1 MSTIYD
7 LKQHRQANL
16 IYQESIDKLTP
27 DRIMKFIRHHH
38 DYQQPRLQVL
48 DDYYQGVN
56 TNILE
61 ADSRRTDTEKAD
73 HRAVHSFGKYIA
85 DFQTSFSVG
94 NSITVK
100 HDEDERLDEI
110 ENSNDFDSVNSELF
124 LDTTRFGRA
133 FEYIYRGD
141 DDMEHSVVFDPLETF
156 VIYSLAVD
164 PKPIMAV
171 RYHLIELVGD
181 NNQATYQY
189 RVETWTS
196 EQYTLYK
203 PTYLDGV
210 MSVEEQMLLYAFPV
224 IEYKNNQFR
233 IGDFENVVPLIDLY
247 DAAQSDTA
255 NYMTDLND
263 AMLVIKGDIDTLL
276 QNPNM
281 MSGIDPSDENAA
293 KQMAQDKLDM
303 LKSMKQANMLLL
315 KSGVSVTGQQ
325 TNVDAQYIH
334 KEYDVTGT
342 ESYKERLA
350 HDIHKF
356 SHTPDLTDENFAGN
370 ASGVAMKYKVLGTIE
385 LASTK
390 RKAFEIGLH
399 KRYQVIQKLETLSA
413 GGMKV
418 NANDL
423 KFSFTDNMPAD
434 DVATVAQIV
443 SAGAQVPQEYLYQY
457 LPNVQDPSEITE
469 QLETERTNQVQ
480 QARAANGLQTDAELS
495 ANGEERTE
503 TE

>member
-1 MSTIYD
+1 
-7 LKQHRQANL
+7 
-16 IYQESIDKLTP
+16 
-27 DRIMKFIRHHH
+27 MKFIRHHH

-94 NSITVK
+94 NAITVK

-133 FEYIYRGD
+133 FEYIYRGG
-141 DDMEHSVVFDPLETF
+141 DDMEHSVVFSPLETF
-156 VIYSLAVD
+156 VIYSLDVD
-164 PKPIMAV
+164 PQPIMAV

-181 NNQATYQY
+181 DNKTVSQY
-189 RVETWTS
+189 RIETWTA

-210 MSVEEQMLLYAFPV
+210 MSVEEQMPLYAFPV

-276 QNPNM
+276 QGSNM
-281 MSGIDPSDENAA
+281 LNGIDPNDDEEA
-293 KQMAQDKLDM
+293 KKLAQDKLDM
-303 LKSMKQANMLLL
+303 VKSMKDANLLLL
-315 KSGVSVTGQQ
+315 KSGVSMTGQQ
-325 TNVDAQYIH
+325 TSVDANYIH

-342 ESYKERLA
+342 EKYKERLA

-390 RKAFEIGLH
+390 RKAFEVGLY
-399 KRYQVIQKLETLSA
+399 KRYETIEQLETLSSS
-413 GGMKV
+413 GMKTG
-418 NANDL
+418 ANTL
-423 KFSFTDNMPAD
+423 KFMFTDNMPTD
-434 DVATVAQIV
+434 DVAVIEQIV
-443 SAGAQVPQEYLYQY
+443 SAGAQVPQEYLYQF

-469 QLETERTNQVQ
+469 QLATERTDMVQ
-480 QARAANGLQTDAELS
+480 QAREASGLQTDAELS

>member
-1 MSTIYD
+1 MSTIYS
-7 LKQHRQANL
+7 LKDHGQANL
-16 IYQESIDKLTP
+16 VYQEDLASLTP
-27 DRIMKFIRHHH
+27 NRVMKFIRHHH
-38 DYQQPRLQVL
+38 DYQYPRLQML
-48 DDYYQGVN
+48 DDYYQGFN
-56 TNILE
+56 TGILDIDNRR
-61 ADSRRTDTEKAD
+61 ADKGKAD

-94 NSITVK
+94 NGITVK
-100 HDEDERLDEI
+100 HDEDERLDLI
-110 ENSNDFDSVNSELF
+110 EDSNDFDSVNSELF

-133 FEYIYRGD
+133 FEYIYRGED
-141 DDMEHSVVFDPLETF
+141 DIEHSVVFSPLETF
-156 VIYSLAVD
+156 VIYSLDVD

-171 RYHLIELVGD
+171 RYHLIELVDDD
-181 NNQATYQY
+181 NKTVSQY
-189 RVETWTS
+189 RIETWTAD
-196 EQYTLYK
+196 QYTLYK
-203 PTYLDGV
+203 PTDIDGV
-210 MSVEEQMLLYAFPV
+210 MSIDEQSMIYAFPI

-276 QNPNM
+276 QGSNM
-281 MSGIDPSDENAA
+281 LNGIDPSDDEAA
-293 KQMAQDKLDM
+293 KKLAQDKLDM
-303 LKSMKQANMLLL
+303 VKSMKDANLLLL
-315 KSGVSVTGQQ
+315 KSGVSMTGQQ
-325 TNVDAQYIH
+325 TTVDANYIH

-342 ESYKERLA
+342 EKYKERLA

-390 RKAFEIGLH
+390 RKAFEVGLY
-399 KRYQVIQKLETLSA
+399 KRYKTIEQLETLSSS
-413 GGMKV
+413 GMKTD
-418 NANDL
+418 ANTL
-423 KFSFTDNMPAD
+423 KFTFTDNMPTN
-434 DVATVAQIV
+434 DVAVIAQIV
-443 SAGAQVPQEYLYQY
+443 SAGAQVPQEYLYQF

-469 QLETERTNQVQ
+469 QLATERTDMVQ

-495 ANGEERTE
+495 ANGETRTE
-503 TE
+503 

>member
-1 MSTIYD
+1 MVIIYN
-7 LKQHRQANL
+7 LKDHSQANL
-16 IYQESIDKLTP
+16 VYQEGLANLTP
-27 DRIMKFIRHHH
+27 NRVMKFIRHHH
-38 DYQQPRLQVL
+38 DYQYPRLQML

-56 TNILE
+56 TGILGTGN
-61 ADSRRTDTEKAD
+61 RRVDEGKAD

-94 NSITVK
+94 NAITVK

-141 DDMEHSVVFDPLETF
+141 DDMEHSVVFSPLETF

-210 MSVEEQMLLYAFPV
+210 MSVEEQMPLYAFPV

-276 QNPNM
+276 QGSNM
-281 MSGIDPSDENAA
+281 LNGIDPSDDEEA
-293 KQMAQDKLDM
+293 KKLAQDKLDM
-303 LKSMKQANMLLL
+303 VKSMKDANLLLL
-315 KSGVSVTGQQ
+315 KSGVSMTGQQ
-325 TNVDAQYIH
+325 TSVDANYIH

-342 ESYKERLA
+342 EKYKERLA

-390 RKAFEIGLH
+390 RKAFEVGLY
-399 KRYQVIQKLETLSA
+399 KRYETIEQLETLSSS
-413 GGMKV
+413 GMKTGS
-418 NANDL
+418 NTL
-423 KFSFTDNMPAD
+423 KFMFTDNMPTD
-434 DVATVAQIV
+434 DVAVIEQIV
-443 SAGAQVPQEYLYQY
+443 SAGAQVPQEYLYQF

-469 QLETERTNQVQ
+469 QLATERTDMVQ
-480 QARAANGLQTDAELS
+480 QARAASGLQTDAELS
-495 ANGEERTE
+495 ANGETRTE
-503 TE
+503 

>member
-1 MSTIYD
+1 MVIIYN
-7 LKQHRQANL
+7 LKDHSQANL
-16 IYQESIDKLTP
+16 VYQEGLANLTP
-27 DRIMKFIRHHH
+27 NRVMKFIRHHH
-38 DYQQPRLQVL
+38 DYQYPRLQML

-56 TNILE
+56 TGIL
-61 ADSRRTDTEKAD
+61 DTDNRRVDEGKAD

-94 NSITVK
+94 NAITVK

-133 FEYIYRGD
+133 FEYIYRGG
-141 DDMEHSVVFDPLETF
+141 DDMEHSVVFSPLETF
-156 VIYSLAVD
+156 VIYSLDVD
-164 PKPIMAV
+164 PQPIMAV

-181 NNQATYQY
+181 DNKTVSQY
-189 RVETWTS
+189 RIETWTA

-203 PTYLDGV
+203 PTYLDGA
-210 MSVEEQMLLYAFPV
+210 MGVEEQTPLYAFPV

-276 QNPNM
+276 QGSNM
-281 MSGIDPSDENAA
+281 LNGIDPSDDGEA
-293 KQMAQDKLDM
+293 KKMAQDKLDM
-303 LKSMKQANMLLL
+303 VKSMKDANLLLL
-315 KSGVSVTGQQ
+315 KSGVSMTGQQ
-325 TNVDAQYIH
+325 TSVDANYIH

-342 ESYKERLA
+342 EKYKERLA

-390 RKAFEIGLH
+390 RKAFEVGLH
-399 KRYQVIQKLETLSA
+399 KRYQVIQQLETLSA

-469 QLETERTNQVQ
+469 QLETERTNQVK
-480 QARAANGLQTDAELS
+480 QARAASGLQTDAELS

-503 TE
+503 

>member
-1 MSTIYD
+1 M
-7 LKQHRQANL
+7 
-16 IYQESIDKLTP
+16 
-27 DRIMKFIRHHH
+27 
-38 DYQQPRLQVL
+38 
-48 DDYYQGVN
+48 
-56 TNILE
+56 
-61 ADSRRTDTEKAD
+61 
-73 HRAVHSFGKYIA
+73 
-85 DFQTSFSVG
+85 
-94 NSITVK
+94 
-100 HDEDERLDEI
+100 
-110 ENSNDFDSVNSELF
+110 LF
-124 LDTTRFGRA
+124 RS
-133 FEYIYRGD
+133 GD
-141 DDMEHSVVFDPLETF
+141 DDMEHSVVFSPLETF

-164 PKPIMAV
+164 PQPIIAV

-181 NNQATYQY
+181 NNQAIYQY
-189 RVETWTS
+189 RVETWTA

-203 PTYLDGV
+203 PTYLDGA
-210 MSVEEQMLLYAFPV
+210 MGVEEQTPLYAFPV

-276 QNPNM
+276 QGSNM
-281 MSGIDPSDENAA
+281 LNGIDPSDDETA
-293 KQMAQDKLDM
+293 KKLAQDKLDM
-303 LKSMKQANMLLL
+303 VKSMKDANLLLL
-315 KSGVSVTGQQ
+315 KSGVSMTGQQ
-325 TNVDAQYIH
+325 TSVDANYIH

-342 ESYKERLA
+342 EKYKERLA

-390 RKAFEIGLH
+390 RKAFEVGLH
-399 KRYQVIQKLETLSA
+399 KRYQIIQQLETLSA

-480 QARAANGLQTDAELS
+480 QARAASGLQTDAELS

>member
-1 MSTIYD
+1 M
-7 LKQHRQANL
+7 
-16 IYQESIDKLTP
+16 
-27 DRIMKFIRHHH
+27 
-38 DYQQPRLQVL
+38 L
-48 DDYYQGVN
+48 DDYYQGFN
-56 TNILE
+56 TGILDIDNRR
-61 ADSRRTDTEKAD
+61 ADEGKAD

-94 NSITVK
+94 NGITVQ
-100 HDEDERLDEI
+100 HDKDERLDLI
-110 ENSNDFDSVNSELF
+110 EDSNDFDSVNSELF

-133 FEYIYRGD
+133 FEYIYRGED
-141 DDMEHSVVFDPLETF
+141 DIEHSVVFSPLETF
-156 VIYSLAVD
+156 VIYSLDVD

-171 RYHLIELVGD
+171 RYHLIELVDDD
-181 NNQATYQY
+181 NKTVSQY
-189 RVETWTS
+189 RIETWTAD
-196 EQYTLYK
+196 QYTLYK
-203 PTYLDGV
+203 PTDIDGV
-210 MSVEEQMLLYAFPV
+210 MSIDEQTMIYAFPI

-276 QNPNM
+276 QGSNM
-281 MSGIDPSDENAA
+281 LNGIDPNDDEAA
-293 KQMAQDKLDM
+293 KKLAHDKLDM
-303 LKSMKQANMLLL
+303 VKSMKDANLLLL
-315 KSGVSVTGQQ
+315 KSGVSMTGQQ
-325 TNVDAQYIH
+325 TTVDANYIH

-342 ESYKERLA
+342 EKYKERLA

-390 RKAFEIGLH
+390 RKAFEVGLY
-399 KRYQVIQKLETLSA
+399 KRYKTIEQLEKLSSS
-413 GGMKV
+413 GMKTD
-418 NANDL
+418 ANTL
-423 KFSFTDNMPAD
+423 KFTFTDNMPTD
-434 DVATVAQIV
+434 DVAVVAQIV
-443 SAGAQVPQEYLYQY
+443 SAGAQVPQEYLYQF

-469 QLETERTNQVQ
+469 QLATERTDMVQ

-495 ANGEERTE
+495 ANGETRTE
-503 TE
+503 